1 VLRALSAGIPAV
13 QAYIGKLLFDA
24 LSAGYGSG
32 DSHVW
37 RAAISYL
44 LLEELLLAA
53 RTALQSA
60 GRLID
65 ANLNHLLRFGIMRRI
80 MAHEARLDLSS
91 YEDSQLHERLQ
102 RVSDETP
109 RRVQGVL
116 GAIFNAAGEAAALL
130 AVLVVIA
137 RLGGWYVGLL
147 FATTIPAILI
157 GLREGGMVYTWR
169 KPWGKWY
176 QYVDYLRHVVLLR
189 QFVMELR
196 LFRLAPYFIE
206 RFWDSAR
213 TFMGAYFWFEVRRQQ
228 LFAIKTLLPDL
239 GYLCGVGVLLRGVVQ
254 GA

>member
-24 LSAGYGSG
+24 LSAGYGSE

-80 MAHEARLDLSS
+80 MAHAARLDLSS

-102 RVSDETP
+102 RVSDETALARA
-109 RRVQGVL
+109 RRPGSHLQ
-116 GAIFNAAGEAAALL
+116 
-130 AVLVVIA
+130 
-137 RLGGWYVGLL
+137 
-147 FATTIPAILI
+147 
-157 GLREGGMVYTWR
+157 
-169 KPWGKWY
+169 
-176 QYVDYLRHVVLLR
+176 
-189 QFVMELR
+189 
-196 LFRLAPYFIE
+196 
-206 RFWDSAR
+206 
-213 TFMGAYFWFEVRRQQ
+213 
-228 LFAIKTLLPDL
+228 
-239 GYLCGVGVLLRGVVQ
+239 
-254 GA
+254 

>member
-1 VLRALSAGIPAV
+1 MLRALSAGIPAV

-109 RRVQGVL
+109 WRVQ
-116 GAIFNAAGEAAALL
+116 A
-130 AVLVVIA
+130 
-137 RLGGWYVGLL
+137 
-147 FATTIPAILI
+147 
-157 GLREGGMVYTWR
+157 
-169 KPWGKWY
+169 
-176 QYVDYLRHVVLLR
+176 
-189 QFVMELR
+189 
-196 LFRLAPYFIE
+196 
-206 RFWDSAR
+206 S
-213 TFMGAYFWFEVRRQQ
+213 
-228 LFAIKTLLPDL
+228 
-239 GYLCGVGVLLRGVVQ
+239 
-254 GA
+254 